1 MGFKSKTIFGDVL
14 GGNVSLHMNKN
25 LLKVDYS
32 KAFIQDN
39 WEKNIKSI
47 ALVSQ
52 EQITNKSGI
61 IGRAAVGG
69 VLLGGAGAVVG
80 ALTADKKKS
89 YTITITY
96 HDGSEDLA
104 EVSQDVLSHLNLR
117 TKINKDRTEML
128 PIIDIDKQKKIN
140 KELTEQSEK
149 LFGHIEREAKE
160 RRKKQV
166 EKQQRMQ
173 QNNGKDPEKFP
184 VVLGSAVFSIV
195 FLIIIILYL
204 NS

>member
-1 MGFKSKTIFGDVL
+1 MKFKSKTIFGDVL
-14 GGNVSLHMNKN
+14 GGNVSLYMKN
-25 LLKVDYS
+25 GVIKVNS
-32 KAFIQDN
+32 LESFIQDN
-39 WEKNIKSI
+39 WEQNIKSI
-47 ALVSQ
+47 TLVSQ

-80 ALTADKKKS
+80 ALIADKKKS
-89 YTITITY
+89 YTVTITY

-104 EVSQDVLSHLNLR
+104 EVSQDVLSHLSFLAKMNKSK
-117 TKINKDRTEML
+117 TKML
-128 PIIDIDKQKKIN
+128 PIIDEKKQEKVN
-140 KELTEQSEK
+140 EQ
-149 LFGHIEREAKE
+149 LFGHIEKEAKE

-184 VVLGSAVFSIV
+184 VVLGTTVFAIALLLIV
-195 FLIIIILYL
+195 ILYL

>member
-14 GGNVSLHMNKN
+14 GGNVSLHMNN
-25 LLKVDYS
+25 GTLKVNTLDS
-32 KAFIQDN
+32 FIQNN
-39 WEKNIKSI
+39 WEENIKSI
-47 ALVSQ
+47 TLVSQ

-104 EVSQDVLSHLNLR
+104 EVSQDVLSHLNFLS
-117 TKINKDRTEML
+117 KMNKNKTQML
-128 PIIDIDKQKKIN
+128 PIIDEKKQEKIN
-140 KELTEQSEK
+140 DQ

-184 VVLGSAVFSIV
+184 VVLGTTVFAIAFILIV
-195 FLIIIILYL
+195 VLYL

>member
-14 GGNVSLHMNKN
+14 GGNVSLHMNN
-25 LLKVDYS
+25 GTLKVNTLDS
-32 KAFIQDN
+32 FIQSN
-39 WEKNIKSI
+39 WEENIKSI
-47 ALVSQ
+47 TLVSQ

-89 YTITITY
+89 YAVTITY
-96 HDGSEDLA
+96 HNGSEDLA
-104 EVSQDVLSHLNLR
+104 DVSQDVLSHLNFLA
-117 TKINKDRTEML
+117 KMNKNKSKML
-128 PIIDIDKQKKIN
+128 PMIDEKKQENIN
-140 KELTEQSEK
+140 DQ

-184 VVLGSAVFSIV
+184 VVLGSTVFAIA
-195 FLIIIILYL
+195 FLLILILYL

>member
-1 MGFKSKTIFGDVL
+1 MRFKSKTIFGDVL
-14 GGNVSLHMNKN
+14 GGNVSLNMNN
-25 LLKVDYS
+25 GTLKVNTLDS
-32 KAFIQDN
+32 FIQNN
-39 WEKNIKSI
+39 WEENIKSI
-47 ALVSQ
+47 TLVSQ

-80 ALTADKKKS
+80 ALTADKRKS

-96 HDGSEDLA
+96 HDGREDLA
-104 EVSQDVLSHLNLR
+104 GVSQDVLSYLNFLAKMNKNK
-117 TKINKDRTEML
+117 TTMLPTIDEKKQEKIND
-128 PIIDIDKQKKIN
+128 Q
-140 KELTEQSEK
+140 
-149 LFGHIEREAKE
+149 LFGHIEKEAKE
-160 RRKKQV
+160 RRKKQI

-195 FLIIIILYL
+195 FLIIIIVYL

>member
-14 GGNVSLHMNKN
+14 GGNVSLHMNN
-25 LLKVDYS
+25 GTLKVNTLDS
-32 KAFIQDN
+32 FIQSN
-39 WEKNIKSI
+39 WEENIKSI
-47 ALVSQ
+47 TLVSQ

-80 ALTADKKKS
+80 ALTADKNKS

-104 EVSQDVLSHLNLR
+104 EISQDVLSHLNFLAKMNKNKSKMLPMIDEKKQE
-117 TKINKDRTEML
+117 KIND
-128 PIIDIDKQKKIN
+128 Q
-140 KELTEQSEK
+140 

-184 VVLGSAVFSIV
+184 VVLGSTVFAIA
-195 FLIIIILYL
+195 FLLILILYL

>member
-1 MGFKSKTIFGDVL
+1 MAFKSKTIFGDVL
-14 GGNVSLHMNKN
+14 GGNVSLHMNKVV
-25 LLKVDYS
+25 LKVNTLES
-32 KAFIQDN
+32 FIQSN
-39 WEKNIKSI
+39 WEQNIKSI
-47 ALVSQ
+47 TLVSQ

-89 YTITITY
+89 YTVTITY

-104 EVSQDVLSHLNLR
+104 AVSQDVLSHLNFLAKMNKSK
-117 TKINKDRTEML
+117 TKML
-128 PIIDIDKQKKIN
+128 PIIDEKKQEKVN
-140 KELTEQSEK
+140 EQ
-149 LFGHIEREAKE
+149 LFGHIEKEAKE

-184 VVLGSAVFSIV
+184 VVLGTTVFAIV
-195 FLIIIILYL
+195 FLMIIILYL

>member
-1 MGFKSKTIFGDVL
+1 MGLKSKTIFGDVL
-14 GGNVSLHMNKN
+14 GGNVSLHMNN
-25 LLKVDYS
+25 GTLKVNTLDS
-32 KAFIQDN
+32 FIQSN
-39 WEKNIKSI
+39 WEENIKSI
-47 ALVSQ
+47 TLVSQ

-80 ALTADKKKS
+80 ALTANKNKS

-104 EVSQDVLSHLNLR
+104 EVSQDVLSHLNFLAKMNKSKSNMLPMIDEKKQE
-117 TKINKDRTEML
+117 KINDQ
-128 PIIDIDKQKKIN
+128 I
-140 KELTEQSEK
+140 
-149 LFGHIEREAKE
+149 FGHIEREAKE

-184 VVLGSAVFSIV
+184 VVLGTTVFAIAFILIV
-195 FLIIIILYL
+195 VLYL

>member
-14 GGNVSLHMNKN
+14 GGNVSLHMNN
-25 LLKVDYS
+25 GALKVNTLDS
-32 KAFIQDN
+32 FIQSN
-39 WEKNIKSI
+39 WEENIKSI
-47 ALVSQ
+47 TLVSQ

-104 EVSQDVLSHLNLR
+104 DVSQDVLSHLNFLAKMNKNKSKMLPMIDEKKQE
-117 TKINKDRTEML
+117 KIND
-128 PIIDIDKQKKIN
+128 Q
-140 KELTEQSEK
+140 

-184 VVLGSAVFSIV
+184 VVLGSTVFAIA
-195 FLIIIILYL
+195 FLLILILYL

>member
-1 MGFKSKTIFGDVL
+1 MAFKSKTIFGDVL
-14 GGNVSLHMNKN
+14 GGNVSLYMDKGI
-25 LLKVDYS
+25 LKVNALES
-32 KAFIQDN
+32 FIQGN
-39 WEKNIKSI
+39 WEENIKSI
-47 ALVSQ
+47 NLVSQ
-52 EQITNKSGI
+52 EQISNKSGI

-69 VLLGGAGAVVG
+69 VLLGGAGAMVG

-96 HDGSEDLA
+96 HNGSEDLA
-104 EVSQDVLSHLNLR
+104 EVSHDVLSHLNFLAKMNKNK
-117 TKINKDRTEML
+117 TKMLPMIDEKKQGKIND
-128 PIIDIDKQKKIN
+128 Q
-140 KELTEQSEK
+140 
-149 LFGHIEREAKE
+149 LFGHIEREAKD

-184 VVLGSAVFSIV
+184 VVLGSTVFAIAFLLIV
-195 FLIIIILYL
+195 ILYL

>member
-1 MGFKSKTIFGDVL
+1 MRPKSKTIFGDVL
-14 GGNVSLHMNKN
+14 GGNVSLHMKN
-25 LLKVDYS
+25 GTLKVNALDS
-32 KAFIQDN
+32 FIQNN
-39 WEKNIKSI
+39 WEENIKSI
-47 ALVSQ
+47 TLVSQ

-104 EVSQDVLSHLNLR
+104 EVSQDVLSHLNFLA
-117 TKINKDRTEML
+117 KMNKSKAKML
-128 PIIDIDKQKKIN
+128 PMIDEKKQKKIN
-140 KELTEQSEK
+140 DQ
-149 LFGHIEREAKE
+149 LFGHIERNAKE
-160 RRKKQV
+160 RRRKQV
-166 EKQQRMQ
+166 EKQQRMRE
-173 QNNGKDPEKFP
+173 NNGKDPNEFP
-184 VVLGSAVFSIV
+184 VVLGTTVFAIAFLLIV
-195 FLIIIILYL
+195 ILYL

>member
-1 MGFKSKTIFGDVL
+1 MGLKSKTIFGDVL
-14 GGNVSLHMNKN
+14 GGNVSLHMNN
-25 LLKVDYS
+25 GTLKVNTLDS
-32 KAFIQDN
+32 FIQSN
-39 WEKNIKSI
+39 WEENIKSI
-47 ALVSQ
+47 TLVSQ

-80 ALTADKKKS
+80 ALTADKNKS

-104 EVSQDVLSHLNLR
+104 EVSQDVLSHLNFLAKMNKSKSNMLPMIDEKKQE
-117 TKINKDRTEML
+117 KIND
-128 PIIDIDKQKKIN
+128 Q
-140 KELTEQSEK
+140 

-166 EKQQRMQ
+166 AKQQRMQ

-184 VVLGSAVFSIV
+184 VVLGTTVFAIAFILIV
-195 FLIIIILYL
+195 VLYL

>member
-14 GGNVSLHMNKN
+14 GGNVSLHMNN
-25 LLKVDYS
+25 GTLKVNTLDS
-32 KAFIQDN
+32 FIQSN
-39 WEKNIKSI
+39 WEDNIKSVT
-47 ALVSQ
+47 LVSQ

-104 EVSQDVLSHLNLR
+104 EVSQDVLSHLNFLA
-117 TKINKDRTEML
+117 KMNKNKTQML
-128 PIIDIDKQKKIN
+128 PIIDEKKQEKIN
-140 KELTEQSEK
+140 DQ

-184 VVLGSAVFSIV
+184 VVLGSTIFAIA
-195 FLIIIILYL
+195 FLLILILYL

>member
-14 GGNVSLHMNKN
+14 GGNVSLHMKN
-25 LLKVDYS
+25 GILKVNTLES
-32 KAFIQDN
+32 FIQGN
-39 WEKNIKSI
+39 WEENIKSI
-47 ALVSQ
+47 TLVSQ

-69 VLLGGAGAVVG
+69 VLLGDAGAVVG

-96 HDGSEDLA
+96 HDGREDLA
-104 EVSQDVLSHLNLR
+104 EVSQGVLSHLNFLA
-117 TKINKDRTEML
+117 KMNKSKSNML
-128 PIIDIDKQKKIN
+128 PIIDEKKQEKIN
-140 KELTEQSEK
+140 DQ

-184 VVLGSAVFSIV
+184 VVLGTTVFAIAFILIV
-195 FLIIIILYL
+195 VLYL

>member
-14 GGNVSLHMNKN
+14 GGNVSLHMKN
-25 LLKVDYS
+25 GILKVNTLES
-32 KAFIQDN
+32 FIQGN
-39 WEKNIKSI
+39 WEENIKSI
-47 ALVSQ
+47 TLVSQ
-52 EQITNKSGI
+52 ERITNKSGI

-96 HDGSEDLA
+96 HDGREDLA
-104 EVSQDVLSHLNLR
+104 EVSQGVLSHLNFLA
-117 TKINKDRTEML
+117 KMNKSKSNML
-128 PIIDIDKQKKIN
+128 PIIDEKKQEKIN
-140 KELTEQSEK
+140 DQ

-184 VVLGSAVFSIV
+184 VVLGTTVFAIAFILIV
-195 FLIIIILYL
+195 VLYL

>member
-1 MGFKSKTIFGDVL
+1 MRFKSKTIFGDVL
-14 GGNVSLHMNKN
+14 GGNVSLHMNN
-25 LLKVDYS
+25 GTLKVNTLDS
-32 KAFIQDN
+32 FIQSN
-39 WEKNIKSI
+39 WEENIKSI
-47 ALVSQ
+47 TLVSQ

-80 ALTADKKKS
+80 ALTADKNKS

-104 EVSQDVLSHLNLR
+104 EVSQDVLSHLNFLAKMNKSKSNMLPMIDEKKQE
-117 TKINKDRTEML
+117 KIND
-128 PIIDIDKQKKIN
+128 Q
-140 KELTEQSEK
+140 

-184 VVLGSAVFSIV
+184 VVLGTTVFAIAFILIV
-195 FLIIIILYL
+195 VLYL

>member
-1 MGFKSKTIFGDVL
+1 MGLKSKTIFGDVL
-14 GGNVSLHMNKN
+14 GGNVSLHMNN
-25 LLKVDYS
+25 GTLKVNTLDS
-32 KAFIQDN
+32 FIQSN
-39 WEKNIKSI
+39 WEENIKSI
-47 ALVSQ
+47 TLVSQ

-104 EVSQDVLSHLNLR
+104 EVSQDVLSHLNFLSKMNKNK
-117 TKINKDRTEML
+117 TQMLPMIDEKKQEKIN
-128 PIIDIDKQKKIN
+128 
-140 KELTEQSEK
+140 EQ

-184 VVLGSAVFSIV
+184 VVLGTTVFAIAFILIV
-195 FLIIIILYL
+195 VLYL

>member
-14 GGNVSLHMNKN
+14 GGNVSLHMNN
-25 LLKVDYS
+25 GTLKVNTLDS
-32 KAFIQDN
+32 FIQSN
-39 WEKNIKSI
+39 WEDNIKSVT
-47 ALVSQ
+47 LVSQ

-104 EVSQDVLSHLNLR
+104 EVSQDVLSHLNFLA
-117 TKINKDRTEML
+117 KMNKNKTQML
-128 PIIDIDKQKKIN
+128 PIIDEKKQEKIN
-140 KELTEQSEK
+140 DQ

-184 VVLGSAVFSIV
+184 VVLGSTIFAIAFILIV
-195 FLIIIILYL
+195 VLYL